1 MAKEDARGYSSPG
14 LKNGGVL
21 ISRWNFEGHL
31 AGLQHFSVWSW
42 LLQLKPQLWF
52 WVNSVSK
59 TNMNCDPDIFGN
71 NPMHAEMILLHF
83 CTNKN
88 SHGSS
93 VAHVFYD
100 KRKTSS
106 AQMTGFYQ
114 IQNALP
120 AFLLHL
126 FADSKKEYMSHKV
139 KLLINALDLLNVLF
153 NNMRFVFPFNVQIKC
168 T

>member
-21 ISRWNFEGHL
+21 ISQWNFRGHL

-42 LLQLKPQLWF
+42 LLQFKPHLWF
-52 WVNSVSK
+52 WGRWVSK
-59 TNMNCDPDIFGN
+59 TNMNCDLDISGN

-88 SHGSS
+88 SHSSS
-93 VAHVFYD
+93 VAHVLWQTKDFQCTD
-100 KRKTSS
+100 DWVLSDTECTASIS
-106 AQMTGFYQ
+106 FT
-114 IQNALP
+114 LV
-120 AFLLHL
+120 
-126 FADSKKEYMSHKV
+126 ADSKKKYMSHKV
-139 KLLINALDLLNVLF
+139 KLLSNALNLLNVLF